1 MEDILKDVVLHHTM
15 IDWGD
20 SKLTPNR
27 ISRVL
32 VGHANGKK
40 PSYWDDPEFD
50 GMEPHEIE
58 RQILFEAGRV
68 NWGRMG
74 FYGKPNYQHFLMLM
88 NLMFPKTDITPSL
101 ADAVMF
107 FCRGFSGGRK
117 MLNLIGCQNSSKSSS
132 ASRIAYVCMYI
143 DVEFSVAYVAN
154 PFDNSADSTVWGDIC
169 ELWNELVD
177 AHPGDESKNQKRST
191 IFPKGF
197 KYDRPLIEMVK
208 GVPKAASIELKNV
221 KHVGKY
227 KGQKTKGKES
237 HRGVMLVLL
246 DEVNEID
253 RMDFLTVLT
262 NIASQDEFFGIS
274 SQNFKDEQDMGGR
287 LTEPDNRATEMY
299 GRDCPATFDELDIE
313 RDAFWYSKYM
323 SITLRF
329 DGHQSPNILAKRTI
343 YNYLFKQSDL
353 ERIAGTTGVE
363 SLDYYSQVRSFP
375 IRGSE
380 KISILSSSKVSS
392 SRHKDPYYRMVRL
405 DGAKAFCDPA
415 FGGRDKAVIGS
426 NKFGVGMVS
435 DGNGQEQEQDLMIFE
450 EHFHSIPLVKDA
462 IYNDHWFERLL
473 KIGYDVRHLVSG
485 ASVSYEDQIAIYCL
499 EYCTERKIKA
509 SDFGYDFSMR
519 PDIVASMIKFM
530 GAAAIP
536 FDYNS
541 KPEGIHLV
549 SINKNSVDYCK
560 NRITELAFLAAD
572 LFLTKQVRGGGNI
585 ETAVIQLS
593 RTNSLASANNKRIA
607 EDKAAY
613 KARWQQVSP
622 DHRDVLMGL
631 AGLAA
636 KSGFRKSGIP
646 SSGMGGGN
654 VWTDLLKSGIGK
666 AKTGLHLAT
675 R

>member
-1 MEDILKDVVLHHTM
+1 MRDILKDVVLHHTM

-20 SKLTPNR
+20 PNITPKS

-32 VGHANGKK
+32 LGHADGKK
-40 PSYWDDPEFD
+40 PEYWSDPEFE

-68 NWGRMG
+68 NWGDTG
-74 FYGKPNYQHFLMLM
+74 FYGKPNYQHFLLLM
-88 NLMFPKTDITPSL
+88 SLMFPKTDITPSL

-107 FCRGFSGGRK
+107 FCLGFSGGRK

-143 DVEFSVAYVAN
+143 DTEYSVAYVAN

-169 ELWNELVD
+169 ELWDELCES
-177 AHPGDESKNQKRST
+177 HPGPQAKGQLLTSV
-191 IFPKGF
+191 FPKGF

-208 GVPKAASIELKNV
+208 GVPKAASMELKNV

-227 KGQKTKGKES
+227 KGQKTRGKES
-237 HRGVMLVLL
+237 HRGVMLVIL

-253 RMDFLTVLT
+253 RMDFLTVLS

-287 LTEPDNRATEMY
+287 LTEPDHRATEIY
-299 GRDCPATFDELDIE
+299 GRECPTSFDELDIE
-313 RDAFWYSKYM
+313 RDSFWYSKYM
-323 SITLRF
+323 SLTLRF
-329 DGHQSPNILAKRTI
+329 DGHQSPNILAGRTI
-343 YNYLFKQSDL
+343 YNYLFKKADL
-353 ERIAGTTGVE
+353 DRIAGTTGVE

-380 KISILSSSKVSS
+380 TTSILSSSKVSS
-392 SRHKDPYYRMVRL
+392 SRHKDPYYRLVKIN
-405 DGAKAFCDPA
+405 GAKAFCDPA

-426 NKFGVGMVS
+426 CKFGTGFVT
-435 DGNGQEQEQDLMIFE
+435 DGDGKEQEQDLMIFD
-450 EHFHSIPLVKDA
+450 EHFQSIPLVKDA
-462 IYNDHWFERLL
+462 IYNEHWFDRLL
-473 KIGYDVRHLVSG
+473 KLGYNVRDLTEG
-485 ASVSYEDQIAIYCL
+485 ATVSYEDQIAIYCL
-499 EYCTERKIKA
+499 EYCVQRNITAK
-509 SDFGYDFSMR
+509 DFGYDFSMR
-519 PDIVASMIKFM
+519 PDIVASMIKFV
-530 GAAAIP
+530 GAAAVP
-536 FDYNS
+536 FDYNA

-549 SINKNSVDYCK
+549 SINQNSVDYCK

-585 ETAVIQLS
+585 DTAVLQLS
-593 RTNSLASANNKRIA
+593 RTNSVAAAGNKRLA
-607 EDKAAY
+607 EDKSAY

-636 KSGFRKSGIP
+636 RSGFRKAGIK
-646 SSGMGGGN
+646 SSSVNEGN
-654 VWTDLLKSGIGK
+654 VFTDILKLGIGR
-666 AKTGLHLAT
+666 AKTGRHLAT